1 MSTGSG
7 SEPFPEFTIGDA
19 VADQDLTQQA
29 RARLRRIEGQVR
41 GIPRMLD
48 RMDEEPDAEA
58 RLVERVHSLLES
70 GKPQAEVARTLSI
83 SRRRVSDIARGRPV
97 PNGEPC
103 DGLLTQ
109 ILAVRAAVEQV
120 GLIIMEIHLQCCIL
134 DGVAIEETKVHEL
147 RDSLRHWSHLSS
159 S

>member
-1 MSTGSG
+1 M
-7 SEPFPEFTIGDA
+7 
-19 VADQDLTQQA
+19 ADQDLTKQA
-29 RARLRRIEGQVR
+29 KNRLRRIEGQVR
-41 GIPRMLD
+41 GIQRMLD
-48 RMDEEPDAEA
+48 RMDEEPGAEG
-58 RLVERVHSLLES
+58 RLVERVHSLLEE

-83 SRRRVSDIARGRPV
+83 GRRRVSDIARGRPAT
-97 PNGEPC
+97 NSEPC

-134 DGVAIEETKVHEL
+134 DGVPIDDAKMHEL